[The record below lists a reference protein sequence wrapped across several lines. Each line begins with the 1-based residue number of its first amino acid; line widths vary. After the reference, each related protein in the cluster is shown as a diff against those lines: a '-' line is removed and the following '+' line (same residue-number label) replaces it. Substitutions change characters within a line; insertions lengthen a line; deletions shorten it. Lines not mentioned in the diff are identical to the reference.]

1 VVGTYLRK
9 KIDQRKL
16 EALKSIRGER
26 AEDDA
31 SLTKLVSTS
40 NGQGG
45 SCACRGIV
53 LNLYQGLRQNGFENN
68 RLGLQGNC
76 KSLRYGVIC

>member
-1 VVGTYLRK
+1 MEMRLYRRSHLRLHGLGPLCGWNLSKK

-16 EALKSIRGER
+16 EALKLIRGER

-45 SCACRGIV
+45 SCACRGK
-53 LNLYQGLRQNGFENN
+53 Y
-68 RLGLQGNC
+68 
-76 KSLRYGVIC
+76 

>member
-1 VVGTYLRK
+1 MAWVLFVVGTYLRK

-31 SLTKLVSTS
+31 SLTKLVSS
-40 NGQGG
+40 EHEQRPRWKLCMQKECIEFVSRSEAKWVNG
-45 SCACRGIV
+45 
-53 LNLYQGLRQNGFENN
+53 
-68 RLGLQGNC
+68 
-76 KSLRYGVIC
+76 